1 MKKFLKIFFSILIV
15 LLILFYVYF
24 YVGVYKADEEVLN
37 YLKSSSNVEVT
48 KMKDGYFFDG
58 PGTDE
63 ILIFYPGAKV
73 EYTSYAKFLNKISE
87 KGLDTYLLKMPCNF
101 AFFDMNAADR
111 VISSI
116 NHDKWI
122 IGGHSLGGV
131 VACEYA
137 VNNPN
142 KVSKVITFASYPT
155 KTIPNNVEYISFYG
169 SEDNI
174 LTKEAYNDAKKYWP
188 ENSTEYIIEGANHSS
203 IALYGEQK
211 GDGIANISNDKAQE
225 KIIDLMFPKNE
236 YIEEAKKYAEEF
248 YRDGLK
254 GTTVQNKS
262 TIKPVKTF
270 DKTFETQEDLD
281 YYASERIEGDEV
293 SEFYSSQ
300 TTLGDAVGYG
310 LYSSYKA
317 SSTYKSQDNKY
328 EVNNL
333 NSLVYDKC
341 WVEGASGDGIGETI
355 EISTFDTSEKV
366 EWGNYSNGLN
376 RDCTSIDDV
385 KDYLL
390 NEYNGSSGTF
400 GEVYPI
406 TKENIDTYHNYID
419 QIAIINGY
427 AKDDTLW
434 KNNNRVKK
442 LKVTIDD
449 SLEFYL
455 ELEDNKKLQIFD
467 INYENEIIT
476 KPVNLKFEIVEVYKG
491 DKYDDTCLSS
501 LYLVGGSNVKWGG
514 R

>member
-1 MKKFLKIFFSILIV
+1 MKKFLKIFFSIIII

-37 YLKSSSNVEVT
+37 YLKSSSNVEVS

-87 KGLDTYLLKMPCNF
+87 KGLDVYLLKMPCNF

-111 VISSI
+111 VMENI
-116 NHDKWI
+116 NHDHWI

-137 VNNPN
+137 VNNPD
-142 KVSKVITFASYPT
+142 KVDKVITFASYPT
-155 KTIPNNVEYISFYG
+155 KTIPNNIEYVSFYG
-169 SEDNI
+169 SEDEI
-174 LTKEAYNDAKKYWP
+174 LTKDAYNDAKKYWP
-188 ENSTEYIIEGANHSS
+188 ENSKEYIIEGANHAS

-211 GDGIANISNDKAQE
+211 GDGTASISNDEAQE
-225 KIIDLMFPKNE
+225 KIINILFPKPN
-236 YIEEAKKYAEEF
+236 YEEEQRKFAEEY
-248 YRDGLK
+248 YRNGLK
-254 GTTVQNKS
+254 GNTVLNKS

-281 YYASERIEGDEV
+281 YYAGDWIENDEV
-293 SEFYSSQ
+293 FDFYSKQ
-300 TTLGDAVGYG
+300 TCIGDSVWYG
-310 LYSSYKA
+310 LYSEYKA
-317 SSTYKSQDNKY
+317 SSTYKSQDDKY
-328 EVNNL
+328 EVDNL
-333 NSLVYDKC
+333 DNLVYDTC
-341 WVEGASGDGIGETI
+341 WVEGAEGDGIGETI
-355 EISTFDTSEKV
+355 DISTFDSSEKV
-366 EWGNYSNGLN
+366 EWGNGFNGIN
-376 RDCTSIDDV
+376 RDYTSVDDV

-390 NEYNGSSGTF
+390 NDYNYSSSTF
-400 GEVYPI
+400 GDLYPI
-406 TKENIDTYHNYID
+406 TEENISDYHNYID

-449 SLEFYL
+449 SLEFFM
-455 ELEDNKKLQIFD
+455 ELEDTKDLQIFD